1 VKSSP
6 TDDLLDV
13 SRMITGKISLD
24 VQQVDV
30 AEIVAA
36 AVESVRPAI
45 DAKQIHLDVIADP
58 QLPPTLAD
66 PGRLQQVL
74 WNLLS
79 NAVKFTPEQG
89 EIRVSAMSSG
99 SDVTVQVA
107 DSGSGI
113 APTFLPHVF
122 DRFRQSDSSS
132 TRAYGGQGPGPRHP
146 PAARRTARRQGERV
160 QRRRGPGGHLHGHAA
175 RAGGLPPSP
184 APAERAAG
192 DRAAARRRG
201 GDVPDLRGICV
212 LVVDDD
218 AETRDLLEA
227 VLAGA
232 GAEVTTAA
240 SGAEALTQIA
250 RHVPDVLMSDIA
262 MPHVDGYE
270 LIRRVRE
277 QHLSLPSIALTAY
290 GSVEDRDRAV
300 AAGFER
306 HVAKPVL
313 PRGLLSVV
321 AGTAHRGH
329 GA

>member
-175 RAGGLPPSP
+175 LPAVFRHPPRLPSAQP
-184 APAERAAG
+184 AIARPRGAEA
-192 DRAAARRRG
+192 
-201 GDVPDLRGICV
+201 DVPDLRGICV